1 MLERLTLA
9 IEDYSSLATAS
20 RILHDAVFRQ
30 QEIYFNCAEKTFTLR
45 LWREVREC
53 RRLRRVCFILPK
65 IEYLR
70 ALCTLTFC
78 EVESATIRI
87 WEKLAYHHLFSLTYD
102 LKNHTLNFETEGCI
116 NIILQTRKLTGILTD
131 TGEITWEQFGYFDL
145 LLFPWWLAFCSVKFL
160 VSIIERFFSV

>member
-1 MLERLTLA
+1 MFEPVTLA
-9 IEDYSSLATAS
+9 IEDDSSLAMAS
-20 RILHDAVFRQ
+20 SILHDAVFRQ
-30 QEIYFNCAEKTFTLR
+30 QEIYFNRAEKTFTVR

-87 WEKLAYHHLFSLTYD
+87 WEKLAYHHLFELTYN
-102 LKNHTLNFETEGCI
+102 LEKHTLHFETEGCI
-116 NIILQTRKLTGILTD
+116 SVTLQTRKLRGSLSD
-131 TGEITWEQFGYFDL
+131 TGETTWEQFGYYDL
-145 LLFPWWLAFCSVKFL
+145 PLFPWWLAFVAIKFL
-160 VSIIERFFSV
+160 ASLMKRFF